1 MGHKSFKPYTPGR
14 RQMTVS
20 SFDEITTNRPENHF
34 WLLFI
39 IMADVIIPERRQY
52 VIRVA
57 DINVST
63 ELLIL
68 REIKIIFR
76 QQLQP

>member
-20 SFDEITTNRPENHF
+20 SFDEITTNRPEKSLLAPIHNHGGRNNSGKTT
-34 WLLFI
+34 
-39 IMADVIIPERRQY
+39 VR
-52 VIRVA
+52 
-57 DINVST
+57 T